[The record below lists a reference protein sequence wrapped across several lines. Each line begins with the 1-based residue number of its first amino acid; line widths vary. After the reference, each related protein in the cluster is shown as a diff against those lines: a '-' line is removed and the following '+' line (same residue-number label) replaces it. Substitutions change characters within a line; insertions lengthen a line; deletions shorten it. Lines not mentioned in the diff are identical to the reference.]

1 MHVPY
6 EGIAQASLDIISGQV
21 NVGFSNVVNLLPY
34 VQDKSTNALA
44 VTGTERA
51 SVLPDVATLAE
62 TYPGIDVRLWWG
74 IFAPAGTPDD
84 VVAKLNS
91 EINVAL
97 QDKALI
103 DQWAEFRDD
112 DRRKLARRVPRAGR
126 KRRRKVGQGHHDRR
140 HHHRVVRSIAEGV
153 LLSAIPPQSRNFS
166 RRTHRWA

>member
-21 NVGFSNVVNLLPY
+21 NLGFSNVVNLLPY

-103 DQWAEFRDD
+103 DQWAESATTIVGSSPEEFRALVESDAE
-112 DRRKLARRVPRAGR
+112 KWGKVITTAG
-126 KRRRKVGQGHHDRR
+126 
-140 HHHRVVRSIAEGV
+140 ITTE
-153 LLSAIPPQSRNFS
+153 
-166 RRTHRWA
+166 